1 MIKFKHKGDLK
12 KTESFLKKLKS
23 KSHFQGLDG
32 LAQRGVDALSSAT
45 PIDSGLTSQSWGYVI
60 KDDGDKVTI
69 AWTNDNVV
77 DDVNIA
83 IILQY
88 GHATG
93 TGGWVEGEDYIN
105 PAIKKTF
112 DDIAKQ
118 VWKEVTAR

>member
-12 KTESFLKKLKS
+12 KTESFLKKLQS

>member
-12 KTESFLKKLKS
+12 KTESFLKKLHS

-45 PIDSGLTSQSWGYVI
+45 PIDSGLTSQSWGYAI